1 VPQTQIRQP
10 QEQAKGGQISQAIPM
25 NGQGPQLQG
34 DGINFGVNQHRRIV
48 PAQAVGLA
56 RAVTVFTTF
65 ISIVKFEIKS
75 LNPLNIRNQTI
86 QRDTMTQ
93 DTMTE
98 SDAINRRS
106 RNITEGVARAPNRS
120 MYYAMGYEAEDFKK
134 PMVGVANGHSTITP
148 CNSGLQKLADAAINA
163 IEEAGG
169 NAQVF
174 GTPTISDGMAMGTEG
189 MKYSLVSREVISDCI
204 ETCVQ
209 GQWMDGVLVIGGCD
223 KNMPGGLMGMLR
235 ANVPSIYVY
244 GGTILPGH
252 YKGQDLNIVS
262 VFEAVGEHAAGR
274 MSDEDLLQI
283 ERRAVPGPGSCGG
296 MYTANTMSS
305 ALEALGMSLPYSS
318 TMANVHDEKTD
329 SAKASAKVLIEAI
342 KKNLK
347 PRDIVT
353 KEAIE
358 NAVAVIMATGGSTNA
373 VLHFLAIAHTAGVEW
388 TIDDFERIRQKT
400 PVLCDLKPSG
410 KYLAVDLHKAGGIPQ
425 VMKTLLAAGLLN
437 GDCITI
443 SGQTITEVL
452 QDVPAVP
459 RADQDVIRPISNPL
473 YTHGHL
479 AVLKG
484 NLSPEGCV
492 AKITGLKNPVMT
504 GPARVFDDEQ
514 TAMTAILGG
523 KIKAGDVMVLRYLGP
538 KGGPGMPE
546 MLAPTGA
553 LVGAGLGES
562 VGLITD
568 GRFSGGTWGMVVG
581 HVAPEAAAGGN
592 IAFIKENDSI
602 TIDAKQLLLQLNI
615 SDEEL
620 AARKVG
626 WKAPLPR
633 YTRGVQAKFAFNASS
648 ASKGAVLDDY

>member
-1 VPQTQIRQP
+1 
-10 QEQAKGGQISQAIPM
+10 
-25 NGQGPQLQG
+25 
-34 DGINFGVNQHRRIV
+34 
-48 PAQAVGLA
+48 
-56 RAVTVFTTF
+56 
-65 ISIVKFEIKS
+65 
-75 LNPLNIRNQTI
+75 
-86 QRDTMTQ
+86 MTQ
-93 DTMTE
+93 DKMPE
-98 SDAINRRS
+98 GDAINRRS
-106 RNITEGVARAPNRS
+106 RNITEGTARAPNRS

-252 YKGQDLNIVS
+252 YKGKDLNIVS
-262 VFEAVGEHAAGR
+262 VFEAVGEHSAGR

-305 ALEALGMSLPYSS
+305 AFEALGISLPYSS
-318 TMANVHDEKTD
+318 TMANPHDEKTN
-329 SAKASAKVLIEAI
+329 SAKESAKVLIEAI

-353 KEAIE
+353 KQAIE

-410 KYLAVDLHKAGGIPQ
+410 QYLAVDLHRAGGIPQ

-443 SGQTITEVL
+443 TGQTIAEVL
-452 QDVPAVP
+452 KDVPDVP
-459 RADQDVIRPISNPL
+459 RADQDVIRPINNPM
-473 YTHGHL
+473 YAQGHL

-592 IAFIKENDSI
+592 IAFIQEHDSI

-615 SDEEL
+615 SDEVL

-648 ASKGAVLDDY
+648 ARKGAVLDDY